1 MGYVSGR
8 SLYAAISPQA
18 RHSPTKRTL
27 KSLPFASVLAT
38 MGPVPGQ
45 FISLE
50 TLEPVLLSTLRDR
63 GVETR
68 FSTACKSISRNSSIV
83 TAKLRNK
90 ENAEE
95 YEMTADYLI
104 AADGANSP
112 IRTQLNIPLSED
124 KPESGHLL
132 NIYLRASLGEFVQN
146 REFSLGKVHR
156 EASSLLECTIDGLF
170 TSINNSDRWVF
181 HLSYDPAAGEKA
193 TDFTH
198 EICAEI
204 VSRALGMDES
214 PSGPVEI
221 EILSVLPWQASARV
235 AQRMQEGRIFLA
247 GDSAHQMPPYA
258 GQGAN
263 TGIADGHNL
272 AWKLAAVLT
281 SSSNSGSNGS
291 KTIIP
296 ALLRTYEKERLPIDT
311 YAASVSG
318 ASADSKGLFA
328 LKPNLTSAI
337 TLVQRCFLVAGLSVW
352 YQGPGVGVIPEN
364 LGLLRGASWRAWSF
378 SGLVMGIDGRPGRRA
393 PHLWLQKR
401 ADISEANKGTDV
413 AQKVTRISTLD
424 LFGRHFILLTGS
436 EGREWIKAAQNVSSK
451 LLACGLEFETYVI
464 GGDEDHDYIPVDGRS
479 AFETAAG
486 ISNTGA
492 LLVRPDGFVAWRERR
507 IPDKCGERLEEV
519 MIRLLCL

>member
-1 MGYVSGR
+1 MELTQSWLRSIQEPASIHVVAQLMPEQWYLLNSIIFTSNDPNHQYKTQELYRELNIESTVQEAGKSMAPTMGYVSGR

-18 RHSPTKRTL
+18 RRSPTKRTL

-63 GVETR
+63 SVETR
-68 FSTACKSISRNSSIV
+68 FSTACKSISQNSSIV

-132 NIYLRASLGEFVQN
+132 NIYFRASLGEFVQN

-156 EASSLLECTIDGLF
+156 EASSSLERTIDGLC

-181 HLSYDPAAGEKA
+181 HLSYDPAA
-193 TDFTH
+193 
-198 EICAEI
+198 
-204 VSRALGMDES
+204 GMDES

-235 AQRMQEGRIFLA
+235 AQRMQEGRSFLA
-247 GDSAHQMPPYA
+247 GDSAHQMPPCA

-263 TGIADGHNL
+263 TGIADAHNL

-281 SSSNSGSNGS
+281 SSSNSGSNGL
-291 KTIIP
+291 KTISP
-296 ALLRTYEKERLPIDT
+296 ALRRTYEKERLPIVT

-318 ASADSKGLFA
+318 ASADSNGLFA
-328 LKPNLTSAI
+328 LKPNLTTAI
-337 TLVQRCFLVAGLSVW
+337 NLVQRCFLVAGLSVW

-364 LGLLRGASWRAWSF
+364 PGLLRGASWRAWSF

-393 PHLWLQKR
+393 PHVWLQKR
-401 ADISEANKGTDV
+401 ADISEANKGTDG

-424 LFGRHFILLTGS
+424 LF
-436 EGREWIKAAQNVSSK
+436 
-451 LLACGLEFETYVI
+451 
-464 GGDEDHDYIPVDGRS
+464 
-479 AFETAAG
+479 
-486 ISNTGA
+486 
-492 LLVRPDGFVAWRERR
+492 
-507 IPDKCGERLEEV
+507 
-519 MIRLLCL
+519 